1 MVPVQDTDS
10 GGLKLRDAGFDP
22 GAPPAA
28 KLEQLHQLRGEGSH
42 DLEIARVLGEILD
55 PGAATMLAEM
65 EAGASGT
72 LRREVRRALFRLK
85 QHGIAPPAHE
95 SSHAAAVSMR
105 EPALT
110 AMLSPIDATGARIV
124 WIVRPRVQG
133 GVIRMQALVSD
144 DEGLAIAINSGMSR
158 RELKAEREELERR
171 ANVKFID
178 ADWRLADFIL
188 CEAWRNTPEP
198 HRAKVGNFPMLRAEL
213 TDSPQ
218 PGADSVHPV
227 YSELSAEADTEP
239 SIELLK
245 EPEFLEWR
253 LPNAAIQPYADEI
266 ARAEESTIVVSPI
279 QRTERVNAVI
289 ERAAAELLAGESGR
303 KIRRRLEDIA
313 YYMARAGR
321 RAQAG
326 WAAGA
331 AKRLRD
337 GADVK
342 RIAFFDGFIRTQ
354 IGTIAATERQK
365 REEEPHL
372 IVTPAEAIA
381 AQQARQRRR

>member
-1 MVPVQDTDS
+1 
-10 GGLKLRDAGFDP
+10 
-22 GAPPAA
+22 
-28 KLEQLHQLRGEGSH
+28 
-42 DLEIARVLGEILD
+42 
-55 PGAATMLAEM
+55 
-65 EAGASGT
+65 
-72 LRREVRRALFRLK
+72 
-85 QHGIAPPAHE
+85 
-95 SSHAAAVSMR
+95 
-105 EPALT
+105 
-110 AMLSPIDATGARIV
+110 MLSPIDATGARIV